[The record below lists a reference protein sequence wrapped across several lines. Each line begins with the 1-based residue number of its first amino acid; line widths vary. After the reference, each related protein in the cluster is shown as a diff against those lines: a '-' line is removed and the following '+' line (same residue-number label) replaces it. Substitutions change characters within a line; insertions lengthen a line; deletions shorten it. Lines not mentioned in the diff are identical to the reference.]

1 MDCNLIF
8 IAVGVTCFVIGIAL
22 GQYGAAFLNRAP
34 VVTIS
39 HLGGSDRIW
48 LNGTLGN
55 DDLTGK
61 WQRIP
66 RPTESKDKDKAPDA
80 IS

>member
-8 IAVGVTCFVIGIAL
+8 ITVGVTCFVIGIAL

-48 LNGTLGN
+48 LNGTLG
-55 DDLTGK
+55 
-61 WQRIP
+61 
-66 RPTESKDKDKAPDA
+66 KAPGSQTNSRNKRKGGWWRIRRDTA
-80 IS
+80 KDW